1 MLPRLVKIWWV
12 GAGDFLLLMFGCK
25 ATLVVGSIKTSQL
38 QGFYF
43 KRHDTGKQ

>member
-12 GAGDFLLLMFGCK
+12 GAGDFLLILGCK
-25 ATLVVGSIKTSQL
+25 AGSIMGFIKTFQL

-43 KRHDTGKQ
+43 TRHDTGK